1 MRTRFAL
8 LLVAVALAIATG
20 AIAATT
26 SANTAVNPNIR
37 DRTGGLTAQRLSTFP
52 QLCEIYISDGTGE
65 TITTPTTAT
74 VIKSA
79 TLSLVSAV
87 RGSMVADGPNGTCK
101 TTKPGLYEVCAG
113 IGDGVGDNTAIE
125 TLDVFRKDGAG
136 AAAVISPKI
145 RAKSIAL
152 TANLW
157 VPLRQCGLVRVT
169 ADEAAATGGV
179 VFDGRITADT
189 GSPEI
194 KEYRLTVKKIDEL
207 DPAAN

>member
-1 MRTRFAL
+1 VLEHLQSAP
-8 LLVAVALAIATG
+8 
-20 AIAATT
+20 AATT
-26 SANTAVNPNIR
+26 SANTAHNPNIR
-37 DRTGGLTAQRLSTFP
+37 GQDGKLVPQHYTTDP
-52 QLCEIYISDGTGE
+52 QLCEIYIRDNTGE
-65 TITTPTTAT
+65 SITTPTAAT

-101 TTKPGLYEVCAG
+101 TVKPGLYEVCAG
-113 IGDGVGDNTAIE
+113 IGDGVGDNTAVE
-125 TLDVFRKDGAG
+125 TLDVFRKDGA
-136 AAAVISPKI
+136 ASAAVLSPKI

-157 VPLRQCGLVRVT
+157 IPLRQCGLVRVT

-179 VFDGRITADT
+179 VFDGRITADS

-194 KEYRLTVKKIDEL
+194 KEYRLTVRKVDEL
-207 DPAAN
+207 DPAAY